1 LFRQLNHYPCFAIP
15 QAARDGNT
23 VAFCGEF
30 RPSGFAGDLFRQ
42 PASEPITLIYKSRL
56 RLFLSIGLAYQS
68 AWQLL
73 YDGNCSVV
81 VAVIAVHVVQ
91 MSINQV
97 INVIA
102 MGNRLMATVLAMF
115 MV

>member
-1 LFRQLNHYPCFAIP
+1 MFRQLNHYPCFAIP